1 MKFLKTLFWVTL
13 LVCLVLISWR
23 NWDNYAQLV
32 LFEDPVIW
40 IRIPVLIIGSI
51 LIGLIPYFIIHKAT
65 RFSLNR
71 KLQKVERQL
80 NDARALSAPV
90 VSPVQPTVTGPVA
103 VPPVAS

>member
-1 MKFLKTLFWVTL
+1 MQFLKTLFWVTL
-13 LVCLVLISWR
+13 LVCLALISWR
-23 NWDNYAQLV
+23 NWDNYAQLM

-71 KLQKVERQL
+71 KLQKAERQL
-80 NDARALSAPV
+80 SDARSLSAPV
-90 VSPVQPTVTGPVA
+90 VSPTQPTVSGPVA
-103 VPPVAS
+103 VPPVTS